1 MIAMKSRMTTL
12 RTLLWMALLSAWFG
26 GFAPFASAQE
36 NAASPENGPLPVT
49 QTVDMLEV
57 LKSGGAIM
65 VVLGA
70 ISVVAV
76 ALIVL
81 YWITIRQSTV
91 ASPQFMDTAE
101 DLIRR
106 QDYFGLLE
114 VCQRRRESI
123 ARVMQKTLEFA
134 TKNPTATF
142 DEVKEVTEAE
152 GSRQTSI
159 LIQRISYLADIGA
172 IAPMVGLLG
181 TVIGMIKEFNSISQG
196 TNIVGAP
203 QMKLAG
209 GVAEALVTTAGGL
222 VIAVPALIFYALF
235 RGRVNRLISELEA
248 ATTHLMATLGAQYK
262 QLASRAGQRGTGGRS
277 SARAISNSGKSDYDL
292 YNG

>member
-1 MIAMKSRMTTL
+1 MRL
-12 RTLLWMALLSAWFG
+12 PRWVFALLLQMTGITGA
-26 GFAPFASAQE
+26 FAQGEPQPAS
-36 NAASPENGPLPVT
+36 SGNGPLPAAPA
-49 QTVDMLEV
+49 VDMLEV
-57 LKSGGAIM
+57 LKSGGVIM
-65 VVLGA
+65 IVLA
-70 ISVVAV
+70 ALSVIAV
-76 ALIVL
+76 ALILL
-81 YWITIRQSTV
+81 YWVTIRKSTV
-91 ASPQFMDTAE
+91 ASGYFMDTAE

-106 QDYFGLLE
+106 QDYNGLLTVCHKRGECIAE
-114 VCQRRRESI
+114 VMR
-123 ARVMQKTLEFA
+123 KTLEFA
-134 TKNPTATF
+134 TRNPTATF

-152 GSRQTSI
+152 GSRQTGI

-172 IAPMVGLLG
+172 IAPMIGLLG

-262 QLASRAGQRGTGGRS
+262 QVTARSQRTRP
-277 SARAISNSGKSDYDL
+277 SARAISSAEVGLFRED
-292 YNG
+292 

>member
-1 MIAMKSRMTTL
+1 MQVV
-12 RTLLWMALLSAWFG
+12 G
-26 GFAPFASAQE
+26 GMWASGQE
-36 NAASPENGPLPVT
+36 VPASPENGPVPMAT
-49 QTVDMLEV
+49 TVDMLEV
-57 LKSGGAIM
+57 LKSGGVIM
-65 VVLGA
+65 IILGGL
-70 ISVVAV
+70 SVIAV
-76 ALIVL
+76 ALIML
-81 YWITIRQSTV
+81 YWMTIRQSSV
-91 ASPQFMDTAE
+91 ASTFFMDSAD

-106 QDYFGLLE
+106 QDYIGLLA
-114 VCQRRRESI
+114 VCQKRGECV
-123 ARVMQKTLEFA
+123 AKVMQKTLEFA
-134 TKNPTATF
+134 TRNPTATF

-152 GSRQTSI
+152 GSRQTGI

-172 IAPMVGLLG
+172 IAPMIGLLG

-222 VIAVPALIFYALF
+222 VIAVPALIFYSLF

-262 QLASRAGQRGTGGRS
+262 QVTARSNQRSRP
-277 SARAISNSGKSDYDL
+277 SARAISNAEHGL
-292 YNG
+292 YRDD

>member
-1 MIAMKSRMTTL
+1 MKNQATATQMKCWIC
-12 RTLLWMALLSAWFG
+12 LLLMQAFG
-26 GFAPFASAQE
+26 MVVSYGQTDGI
-36 NAASPENGPLPVT
+36 NGPAPVDA
-49 QTVDMLEV
+49 TVDLLEV
-57 LKSGGAIM
+57 VRSGGLVM
-65 VVLGA
+65 VVLGVL
-70 ISVVAV
+70 SVVAV
-76 ALIVL
+76 ALIIL
-81 YWITIRQSTV
+81 YALTIRQNTV
-91 ASPQFMDTAE
+91 ASRYFLETAE

-106 QDYFGLLE
+106 QDYVGLQD
-114 VCQRRRESI
+114 VCQKRGE
-123 ARVMQKTLEFA
+123 AVAKVMQKALEFA
-134 TKNPTATF
+134 TRNPTATF

-159 LIQRISYLADIGA
+159 LIQRVSYLADIGA
-172 IAPMVGLLG
+172 IAPMIGLLG

-222 VIAVPALIFYALF
+222 VIAVPALICYALF

-262 QLASRAGQRGTGGRS
+262 LVTSSRANQRTRP
-277 SARAISNSGKSDYDL
+277 SARAISKADNNGGL
-292 YNG
+292 YQDD